1 MYDNVIVAVD
11 GQPGGRDAAALARRL
26 AVGEAE
32 FTLVYVRGPAGRH
45 SRHSGR
51 GDLDTTADEGFPE
64 LLERELE
71 LCGPRATAR
80 RVDAAS
86 PGEGLDQAAEETG
99 ADLIVVGSS
108 RQHGIRRL
116 LSGDD
121 VCELLHRTARPVAV
135 APQGYGRHPR
145 PIARVA
151 VAVDARPT
159 SRIAMRH
166 ASAVSE
172 EAHATL
178 TPVSIVEP
186 HYYTAGW
193 TMVAVPSYD
202 PQSEMTAAR
211 ERLGTLGGP
220 ELELVYGVPGEELA
234 RLSERVD
241 LLVCGSRHN
250 GSAKRLILGSTSE
263 YLTRHACSPLLI
275 TPAVEAAAVPTPRR
289 RQLA

>member
-1 MYDNVIVAVD
+1 MYDSVIVAVD
-11 GQPGGRDAAALARRL
+11 GHSGGRDAAALARRVASSEACFTL
-26 AVGEAE
+26 IHVRDAAGHRDERSELDAAGEAA
-32 FTLVYVRGPAGRH
+32 L
-45 SRHSGR
+45 
-51 GDLDTTADEGFPE
+51 PE
-64 LLERELE
+64 LFEREVA
-71 LCGPRATAR
+71 LCGPQAAVR
-80 RVDAAS
+80 RIDAPS
-86 PGEGLDQAAEETG
+86 VGEGLDLAADEIG

-108 RQHGIRRL
+108 RRHGIRRL

-121 VCELLHRTARPVAV
+121 VREVLRRTACALAV
-135 APQGYGRHPR
+135 APQGYAHHAR
-145 PIARVA
+145 PIVRVA
-151 VAVDARPT
+151 VAIDARPC
-159 SRIAMRH
+159 SLVAMHH
-166 ASAVSE
+166 ASAFSD

-178 TPVSIVEP
+178 IPVSIVEP

-193 TMVAVPSYD
+193 TMIAVPSYD

-275 TPAVEAAAVPTPRR
+275 TPAVEATAAPTPRS
-289 RQLA
+289 RQLV